1 MLWFIG
7 LGITGP
13 DSISDKTRQIIK
25 TSDIVYLE
33 QFTSP
38 MSENEVQK
46 IREMA
51 KKEFKF
57 APRWLVEDGKEI
69 LENARS
75 KQVSLLSYGDPY
87 IATTHIELR
96 TRAVQEKIKTG
107 TVHASSALTSLVGEC
122 GLHYYKV
129 GKTVTIMSGIP
140 STTAYYTIFEN
151 LKLGNHTVVLLEY
164 NQDKNFFLDPKDALQ
179 SLIEAE
185 KEQTRKVISDSTYV
199 IVASRIG
206 REDQKI
212 VSGKISTLVKMSF
225 GAPPHSIVI
234 PGLMHFTESDAL
246 KAFAECV
253 DTPEDNSTKIQKIS
267 FQMMKKY
274 VPMVRRALEQIAPLY
289 KDQKEFHS
297 VIENAELYIKDAERF
312 FEQGKDELAILSIGY
327 ADGLVDAL
335 RIAKGIEPEI
345 SESQNNHSH

>member
-13 DSISDKTRQIIK
+13 DSLSENTKKIISD
-25 TSDIVYLE
+25 SDVVYFE

-38 MSENEVQK
+38 MPDSDVQK
-46 IREMA
+46 I
-51 KKEFKF
+51 KQLTKGEFKF

-69 LENARS
+69 LENAKS
-75 KQVSLLSYGDPY
+75 KNISLLSFGDPY

-96 TRAVQEKIKTG
+96 TRAIQEKIKTG

-140 STTAYYTIFEN
+140 STTAYYTVFEN
-151 LKLGNHTVVLLEY
+151 LKLGNHTVILLEY
-164 NQDKNFFLDPKDALQ
+164 NQNKNFFLDPKEAFQ
-179 SLIEAE
+179 SLLATE
-185 KEQTRKVISDSTYV
+185 KEQTRKVISDSMYA

-206 REDQKI
+206 QESQKI
-212 VSGKISTLVKMSF
+212 ISGKISSLANVNF

-234 PGLMHFTESDAL
+234 PGALHFTESDAL
-246 KAFAECV
+246 KVLAECL
-253 DTPEDNSTKIQKIS
+253 DEPADNSEKIEKIS
-267 FQMMKKY
+267 AQMMKKY
-274 VPMVRRALEQIAPLY
+274 VPMVRRALEQIIPHY
-289 KDQKEFHS
+289 KDQKEFQG
-297 VIENAELYIKDAERF
+297 VLENAELYIRDAERF

-335 RIAKGIEPEI
+335 RIAKGIEPELN
-345 SESQNNHSH
+345 S

>member
-13 DSISDKTRQIIK
+13 DSLSENTKKIISD
-25 TSDIVYLE
+25 SDVVYFE

-38 MSENEVQK
+38 MPDADVQK
-46 IREMA
+46 I
-51 KKEFKF
+51 KQLTKGQFKF

-69 LENARS
+69 LENAKS
-75 KQVSLLSYGDPY
+75 KNVSLLSFGDPY

-96 TRAVQEKIKTG
+96 TRAMQEKTKTG

-129 GKTVTIMSGIP
+129 GKTVTIMSGIV
-140 STTAYYTIFEN
+140 STTPYYTIFEN
-151 LKLGNHTVVLLEY
+151 LKLGNHTIILLEY
-164 NQDKNFFLDPKDALQ
+164 NQNKSFFLDPKEALQ
-179 SLIEAE
+179 SLLATE
-185 KEQTRKVISDSTYV
+185 KEQTRKVISDSMYV

-206 REDQKI
+206 QENQKI
-212 VSGKISTLVKMSF
+212 ISGKISSLLGVDF
-225 GAPPHSIVI
+225 GSPPHSMII
-234 PGLMHFTESDAL
+234 PGVLHFTESDAL
-246 KAFAECV
+246 KVLSECL
-253 DTPEDNSTKIQKIS
+253 DEPANNSEKIEKIS
-267 FQMMKKY
+267 SQMMKKY
-274 VPMVRRALEQIAPLY
+274 VPMVRRALEQITPHY
-289 KDQKEFHS
+289 SDKKEFQG
-297 VIENAELYIKDAERF
+297 VLENAELYIRDAERF

-345 SESQNNHSH
+345 SG

>member
-1 MLWFIG
+1 MLRFIG

-13 DSISDKTRQIIK
+13 DSLSEKTCQVISN
-25 TSDIVYLE
+25 SDIVYLE

-38 MSENEVQK
+38 MPESDVQK
-46 IREMA
+46 IRQLV
-51 KKEFKF
+51 KGSFKL

-75 KQVSLLSYGDPY
+75 NQVALLSYGDPY

-96 TRAVQEKIKTG
+96 MRAIQEKIQTA
-107 TVHASSALTSLVGEC
+107 TIHASSAITSLVGEC

-140 STTAYYTIFEN
+140 STTAYHTIFEN

-164 NQDKNFFLDPKDALQ
+164 NQNENFFLDPKEALQ
-179 SLIEAE
+179 SLLESE
-185 KEQTRKVISDSTYV
+185 KEQIRKVISESTYAV
-199 IVASRIG
+199 VASRIG
-206 REDQKI
+206 QENQKI
-212 VSGKISTLVKMSF
+212 VAGRIASLLNVDF

-234 PGLMHFTESDAL
+234 PGALHFTESDAL
-246 KAFAECV
+246 KVLANCFDE
-253 DTPEDNSTKIQKIS
+253 PSDNTSKIEKIS
-267 FQMMKKY
+267 AQMMKKY
-274 VPMVRRALEQIAPLY
+274 VPMVRRALEQIAPFY
-289 KDQKEFHS
+289 KDAKEFQG
-297 VIENAELYIKDAERF
+297 VLENAELYIRDAERF
-312 FEQGKDELAILSIGY
+312 FEQGRDELAILSIGY

-345 SESQNNHSH
+345 L

>member
-13 DSISDKTRQIIK
+13 DSLSENTKKIISD
-25 TSDIVYLE
+25 SDVVYFE

-38 MSENEVQK
+38 IPDSDVQK
-46 IREMA
+46 I
-51 KKEFKF
+51 KQLTKGKFKF

-69 LENARS
+69 LENAKS
-75 KQVSLLSYGDPY
+75 KNISLLSFGDPY

-96 TRAVQEKIKTG
+96 TRAIQEKIKTG
-107 TVHASSALTSLVGEC
+107 TIHASSALTSLVGEC

-140 STTAYYTIFEN
+140 STTAYYTVFEN
-151 LKLGNHTVVLLEY
+151 LKLGNHTVILLEY
-164 NQDKNFFLDPKDALQ
+164 NQNKNFFLDPKEALQ
-179 SLIEAE
+179 SLLATE
-185 KEQTRKVISDSTYV
+185 KEQTRKVISDSMYA

-206 REDQKI
+206 QESQKI
-212 VSGKISTLVKMSF
+212 ISGKISSLANVNF

-234 PGLMHFTESDAL
+234 PGALHFTESDAL
-246 KAFAECV
+246 KVLAECL
-253 DTPEDNSTKIQKIS
+253 DEPADNSEKIEKIS
-267 FQMMKKY
+267 AQMMKKY
-274 VPMVRRALEQIAPLY
+274 VPMVRRALEQIIPHY
-289 KDQKEFHS
+289 KDQKEFQG
-297 VIENAELYIKDAERF
+297 ILENAELYIRDAERF

-335 RIAKGIEPEI
+335 RIAKGIEPELN
-345 SESQNNHSH
+345 S

>member
-13 DSISDKTRQIIK
+13 DSLSENTKKIISD
-25 TSDIVYLE
+25 SDVVYFE

-38 MSENEVQK
+38 MPDSDVQK
-46 IREMA
+46 IKYLTRG
-51 KKEFKF
+51 EFKF

-69 LENARS
+69 LENAKS
-75 KQVSLLSYGDPY
+75 KKVSLLSFGDPY

-96 TRAVQEKIKTG
+96 TRAVREKIQTG
-107 TVHASSALTSLVGEC
+107 TVHASSALTSLIGEC

-151 LKLGNHTVVLLEY
+151 LKLGNHTTVLLEY
-164 NQDKNFFLDPKDALQ
+164 NQNKDFFLDPKEALQ
-179 SLIEAE
+179 SLLATE
-185 KEQTRKVISDSTYV
+185 KEQTRKVISDSTYA

-206 REDQKI
+206 QDSQKI
-212 VSGKISTLVKMSF
+212 TSGRIASLLGINF
-225 GAPPHSIVI
+225 GASPHSIVI
-234 PGLMHFTESDAL
+234 PGALHFTESDAL
-246 KAFAECV
+246 KALSECL
-253 DTPEDNSTKIQKIS
+253 DEPDGNSEKIEKIS
-267 FQMMKKY
+267 AQMMKKY
-274 VPMVRRALEQIAPLY
+274 VPMVRRALEQISPHY
-289 KDQKEFHS
+289 KDAKEFQ
-297 VIENAELYIKDAERF
+297 VVLENAELYIRDAERF

-335 RIAKGIEPEI
+335 RIAKGIEPELN
-345 SESQNNHSH
+345 S

>member
-13 DSISDKTRQIIK
+13 DSLSENTKKVISD
-25 TSDIVYLE
+25 SDVVYFE

-38 MSENEVQK
+38 MPDSDVQK
-46 IREMA
+46 I
-51 KKEFKF
+51 KQLTKGEFKF

-69 LENARS
+69 LENAKS
-75 KQVSLLSYGDPY
+75 KNISLLSFGDPY

-96 TRAVQEKIKTG
+96 TRAIQEKIKTG

-164 NQDKNFFLDPKDALQ
+164 NQNKNFFLDPKEALQ
-179 SLIEAE
+179 SLLATE
-185 KEQTRKVISDSTYV
+185 KEQTRKVISDSMYV

-206 REDQKI
+206 QETQKI
-212 VSGKISTLVKMSF
+212 ISGKIASLLGVDF
-225 GAPPHSIVI
+225 GAPPHSVVI
-234 PGLMHFTESDAL
+234 PGALHFTESDAL
-246 KAFAECV
+246 KVLAEYL
-253 DTPEDNSTKIQKIS
+253 DEPADNSEKIEKIS
-267 FQMMKKY
+267 AQMMKKY
-274 VPMVRRALEQIAPLY
+274 VPMIRLALEQITPHY
-289 KDQKEFHS
+289 KDQKEFQG
-297 VIENAELYIKDAERF
+297 VLENAELYIRDAERF

-345 SESQNNHSH
+345 S